1 MRTSLHPILLRRLLF
16 FCLLLLMLIAPVSI
30 SGQGNGDVL
39 IYSLKAGEQTIFN
52 VYDPVSNTSSPLIKI
67 DSPYSASSVSPQGVL
82 AVSWQ
87 GNGDIY
93 LVPIDT
99 LDHSLTKITDT
110 LDANEV
116 PAAWSPDGRY
126 LAYTSSH
133 AENGVSLY
141 VWDGETAF
149 DVTPI
154 DFGALIV
161 AYEDIGWDA
170 AGRLVFTVFAPF
182 NQRQPSSNAS
192 EIYLWDGNTIV
203 NVSQNPTGEDRYAEW
218 SADGRLA
225 FLSARGANYD
235 IWVWDGVSYRNGLPD
250 ATTYTNVEPALTDY
264 FSGSGWTSDGRL
276 AFLASPETHAQV
288 YVWDGQ
294 TATDISQNPDLH
306 NGGAVW
312 NADGRWAFVTF
323 FSPEQLLYVRDSNNE
338 TLLVTDGQY
347 APAWSAAESLAFC
360 DYQRPDWTLKVWNGS
375 EVIPVAEGNLIYAQW
390 QQTGNSVVCWSG

>member
-1 MRTSLHPILLRRLLF
+1 MTPSTLLRRLILS
-16 FCLLLLMLIAPVSI
+16 CLLLLMLIAPVSI
-30 SGQGNGDVL
+30 SSQSNGDVL
-39 IYSLKAGEQTIFN
+39 IYSLEAGEQTIFN
-52 VYDPVSNTSSPLIKI
+52 VYDPVSNTSAPLIKI
-67 DSPYSASSVSPQGVL
+67 DAPYSASSVGSHGVL

-87 GNGDIY
+87 DNGDIY
-93 LVPIDT
+93 LVPIDA
-99 LDHSLTKITDT
+99 LEHSLTNITYT
-110 LDANEV
+110 PDADEF
-116 PAAWSPDGRY
+116 PAAWSPDGHY
-126 LAYTSSH
+126 LAYTSYR
-133 AENGVSLY
+133 ADDDIRLY
-141 VWDGETAF
+141 VWDGDTTL
-149 DVTPI
+149 DVTPT
-154 DFGALIV
+154 DFDALIV
-161 AYEDIGWDA
+161 SYEDVGWDA

-192 EIYLWDGNTIV
+192 EIYLWDGNTTV
-203 NVSQNPTGEDRYAEW
+203 NVSQNPTGEDRFAAW

-235 IWVWDGVSYRNGLPD
+235 IWVWDGVSYRNGFPD
-250 ATTYTNVEPALTDY
+250 ATTYTNVEPELTDY
-264 FSGSGWTSDGRL
+264 FSGPGWTSDGRV
-276 AFLASPETHAQV
+276 AFLASPGRHAQV

-294 TATDISQNPDLH
+294 TATDMSQNPDLH